1 MSEPLPELLEADQ
14 VTAWRAAREPRPL
27 YVQVTSAAVFEQAHL
42 PDAVLVEPAELV
54 AGVPP
59 AVGALPDVERL
70 EAPAR
75 RLGLDGSRTL
85 LLYDDEGG
93 GWAGRL
99 AWTLDL
105 LGHRRWAYLNGGLH
119 AWHAAGLPLARG
131 PVDDTGSAGDAPTG
145 TIVTLDPGPRA
156 TREDVL
162 AALGRD
168 DTLIWDVRSA
178 EEYRGER
185 SGSRRA
191 GHIPGAVNMD
201 WELLRNPADG
211 LRLPEDLEA
220 RLSRHGIDPGR
231 HIITHCQSHHRS
243 GLSYL
248 VGRLLGFE
256 RLQAYDGS
264 WAEWGNRDDT
274 PVVDGPEPG
283 TPTP

>member
-1 MSEPLPELLEADQ
+1 MSATRPALLEATE
-14 VTAWRAAREPRPL
+14 VPGWREATKPPPL
-27 YVQVTSAAVFEQAHL
+27 CVQVTSAAVFAQLHL
-42 PDAVLVEPAELV
+42 PRAVLVEPTELV

-59 AVGALPDVERL
+59 VPGALPD
-70 EAPAR
+70 AR
-75 RLGLDGSRTL
+75 RLGALAQRLALAPEQTV

-99 AWTLDL
+99 AWTLDV

-119 AWHAAGLPLARG
+119 AWHAAGLPVESGAAGRSAEGRG
-131 PVDDTGSAGDAPTG
+131 EG
-145 TIVTLDPGPRA
+145 TTPPDLDPRPRA
-156 TREDVL
+156 TREEVL
-162 AALGRD
+162 AALGD
-168 DTLIWDVRSA
+168 PDTMIWDVRSA

-201 WELLRNPADG
+201 WELLRNPGDR
-211 LRLPEDLEA
+211 LRLPEDLLA
-220 RLSRHGIDPGR
+220 RLAEHGIDAGKR
-231 HIITHCQSHHRS
+231 IITHCQSHHRS

-264 WAEWGNRDDT
+264 WGEWGNREDT
-274 PVVDGPEPG
+274 PVVSGPEPG
-283 TPTP
+283 AASP